1 MFIQNLVRYRRIKI
15 ILIGLMVINII
26 TRFVIDITAHDNF
39 SLIVYL
45 LLSIIWIDLVRV
57 YTESYVRMV
66 DRWIKEESEY

>member
-1 MFIQNLVRYRRIKI
+1 MFIQNLVRYRRINI

-26 TRFVIDITAHDNF
+26 TRFVMDITAHDNF

-57 YTESYVRMV
+57 YTEPYVRMV
-66 DRWIKEESEY
+66 DRWIKEESDY